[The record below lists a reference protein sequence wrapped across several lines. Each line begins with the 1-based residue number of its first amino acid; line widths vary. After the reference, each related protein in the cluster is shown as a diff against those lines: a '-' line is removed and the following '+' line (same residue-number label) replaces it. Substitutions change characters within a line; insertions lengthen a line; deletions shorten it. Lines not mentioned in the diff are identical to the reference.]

1 MGLEVYREREGD
13 ALTVAAVH
21 PGSSAHREGIL
32 PGNCIN
38 FIDSLDTTTITM
50 EQAKGMLMGAP
61 LTTVSV
67 EVSTAPQELARSL
80 ALPGARTLL
89 LVRGGGEDTSGGA
102 SGYLASPP
110 PKHDFY
116 RQKRPVERD
125 GLADKLSRSAAPKPA
140 AEGDGALVFMP
151 DLRLPEKEKEI
162 KLLQEQVRGAQAE
175 NRDLRAAQNASHFTA
190 AEREELKVARILLA
204 DMQQNQNL
212 VEMRESQNLKEKN
225 KELQQEI
232 VKMQLQAQLELERVV
247 KGLFACVCVCVCV
260 CV

>member
-1 MGLEVYREREGD
+1 V
-13 ALTVAAVH
+13 
-21 PGSSAHREGIL
+21 
-32 PGNCIN
+32 PGNRIN

-80 ALPGARTLL
+80 ALPPGARTLL
-89 LVRGGGEDTSGGA
+89 LVRGGGEDTLGGA
-102 SGYLASPP
+102 SGYLGVAPP

-140 AEGDGALVFMP
+140 AEGDGASKEH
-151 DLRLPEKEKEI
+151 LRLAEMEKEI
-162 KLLQEQVRGAQAE
+162 KLLREQVRAAQAE
-175 NRDLRAAQNASHFTA
+175 NRDLKAAQNASHFTA

-232 VKMQLQAQLELERVV
+232 GKMQLQAQLELERVV
-247 KGLFACVCVCVCV
+247 KGLFACVCVCVCACV
-260 CV
+260 CVRARARLYE